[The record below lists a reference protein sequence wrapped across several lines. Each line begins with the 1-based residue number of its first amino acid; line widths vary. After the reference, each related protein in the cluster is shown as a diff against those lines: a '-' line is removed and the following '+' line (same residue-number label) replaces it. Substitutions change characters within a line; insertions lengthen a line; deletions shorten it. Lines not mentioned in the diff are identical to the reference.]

1 MIYHELFLTNDVMI
15 SDFLK
20 YLELELNR
28 SKLTVD
34 AYGRDLWEFA
44 DFLGKD
50 EDMPDAERVTTT
62 DVRAWLAQMARDGLS
77 PRSLRRKTQAVRA
90 FFRWI
95 QKQGIISNNPAAE
108 VQLAKIG
115 RKLPEF
121 IREQEMEDLLEN
133 PILGGDPA
141 LNIRNKLIIKIL
153 YSCGIRRDELAKI
166 TDADIDFYAKEIR
179 VHGKRDKTRI
189 IPVADELLDDIK
201 EWQTV
206 RDSLYSF
213 SSPAPLICSKRG
225 KLTGRAIYEIVHKQL
240 MGTGA
245 THKSPHS
252 LRHTFATSLLNSGAE
267 INSVKE
273 LLGHASLQS
282 TQIYTHLTF
291 SDMKKAY
298 DAAHPRSRA
307 TRTPEPPDPLKG
319 EN

>member
-1 MIYHELFLTNDVMI
+1 MIDSFLE
-15 SDFLK
+15 

-28 SKLTVD
+28 SRLTVE
-34 AYGRDLWEFA
+34 AYGRDLREMA
-44 DFLGKD
+44 EFLGQD
-50 EDMPDAERVTTT
+50 TELPDAASISTA
-62 DVRAWLAQMARDGLS
+62 DVRAWIASMSRNGLS
-77 PRSLRRKTQAVRA
+77 ARSLRRKTQAARA
-90 FFRWI
+90 FFRWM
-95 QKQGIISNNPAAE
+95 QKRGYIAINPASE

-121 IREQEMEDLLEN
+121 VREQEMEDLLDN
-133 PILGGDPA
+133 PVLGGDPA
-141 LNIRNKLIIKIL
+141 LNIRNKLIINIL
-153 YSCGIRRDELAKI
+153 YSCGIRRDELSKI
-166 TDADIDFYAKEIR
+166 TDADIDFHQKEIR

-189 IPVADELLDDIK
+189 IPVADQLLDEIR

-206 RDSLYSF
+206 RDGLYSF
-213 SSPAPLICSKRG
+213 PSPAPLICSKRG
-225 KLTGRAIYEIVHKQL
+225 RLDGRTIYGIVHNL
-240 MGTGA
+240 LLSTGA

-252 LRHTFATSLLNSGAE
+252 LRHTFATSLLNNGAE

-298 DAAHPRSRA
+298 DNAHPRASKSKK
-307 TRTPEPPDPLKG
+307 ES

>member
-1 MIYHELFLTNDVMI
+1 MI
-15 SDFLK
+15 SEFLE

-28 SKLTVD
+28 SHLTAT
-34 AYGRDLWEFA
+34 AYGRDLREFA
-44 DFLGKD
+44 AFLDKD
-50 EDMPDAERVTTT
+50 EEMEDAANVSTAE
-62 DVRAWLAQMARDGLS
+62 VRAWLAEMARNGLS

-95 QKQGIISNNPAAE
+95 QKQGEIKNNPAAD

-121 IREQEMEDLLEN
+121 VREQEMEE
-133 PILGGDPA
+133 ILDRPVQGGDPA
-141 LNIRNKLIIKIL
+141 LNIRNKLIINIL

-166 TDADIDFYAKEIR
+166 TDADVDFYQKEIR
-179 VHGKRDKTRI
+179 VHGKRNKTRI
-189 IPVADELLDDIK
+189 IPVADELLREIK

-206 RDSLYSF
+206 RDGLYAF
-213 SSPAPLICSKRG
+213 PSPAPLICSKRG
-225 KLTGRAIYEIVHKQL
+225 RMSGRGIYEIVHKLL
-240 MGTGA
+240 MSTGA

-252 LRHTFATSLLNSGAE
+252 LRHTFATSLLNNGAE

-291 SDMKKAY
+291 SDLKKAY
-298 DAAHPRSRA
+298 DNAHPRSKKD
-307 TRTPEPPDPLKG
+307 TSD
-319 EN
+319 

>member
-1 MIYHELFLTNDVMI
+1 ML
-15 SDFLK
+15 SDFLE

-28 SKLTVD
+28 SHLTVD
-34 AYGRDLWEFA
+34 AYGRDLREMA

-50 EDMPDAERVTTT
+50 SELSDAARISTA
-62 DVRAWLAQMARDGLS
+62 DVRAWIASMSRNGLS
-77 PRSLRRKTQAVRA
+77 PRSLRRKTQSARA

-95 QKQGIISNNPAAE
+95 QKQGEISINPAAE

-121 IREQEMEDLLEN
+121 VREQEMEEILDN
-133 PILGGDPA
+133 PVYGGDPA
-141 LNIRNKLIIKIL
+141 LNIRNKLIVNIL
-153 YSCGIRRDELAKI
+153 YSCGIRRDELSKI
-166 TDADIDFYAKEIR
+166 TDADIDFHQKEIR

-189 IPVADELLDDIK
+189 IPVADELLSEIK

-206 RDSLYSF
+206 RDGLYSF
-213 SSPAPLICSKRG
+213 PSPAPLICSKRG
-225 KLTGRAIYEIVHKQL
+225 KLTGRTIYGIVHQML
-240 MGTGA
+240 LSTGA

-252 LRHTFATSLLNSGAE
+252 LRHTFATSLLNNGAE

-298 DAAHPRSRA
+298 DNAHPRAKESKK
-307 TRTPEPPDPLKG
+307 DS

>member
-1 MIYHELFLTNDVMI
+1 MLSSYNIMKIISEFLTYM
-15 SDFLK
+15 
-20 YLELELNR
+20 ELELNR
-28 SKLTVD
+28 SKLTVE
-34 AYGRDLWEFA
+34 AYGRDLRELA
-44 DFLGKD
+44 AFLCRG
-50 EDMPDAERVTTT
+50 EEMEGASTVTTA
-62 DVRAWLAQMARDGLS
+62 DVRAWLADMARNGIS
-77 PRSLRRKTQAVRA
+77 PRSLRRKTQAARA
-90 FFRWI
+90 FFRWM
-95 QKQGIISNNPAAE
+95 QKRHGVSTNPAAE

-121 IREQEMEDLLEN
+121 VREQEMEELLDA

-141 LNIRNKLIIKIL
+141 LNIRNKLIINIL

-166 TDADIDFYAKEIR
+166 TDADIDFYQKEIR

-189 IPVADELLDDIK
+189 IPVADELLAEIK

-206 RDSLYSF
+206 RDGLYSF
-213 SSPAPLICSKRG
+213 PAPAPLICSKRG
-225 KLTGRAIYEIVHKQL
+225 KLSGQAIYGIVHQL
-240 MGTGA
+240 LMSTGA

-298 DAAHPRSRA
+298 DAAHPRSKR
-307 TRTPEPPDPLKG
+307 
-319 EN
+319 

>member
-1 MIYHELFLTNDVMI
+1 MIT
-15 SDFLK
+15 DFLR

-28 SKLTVD
+28 SRLTAE
-34 AYGRDLWEFA
+34 AYGRDLLEMA
-44 DFLGKD
+44 EFLGRD
-50 EDMPDAERVTTT
+50 YDLSDAADVSTA
-62 DVRAWLAQMARDGLS
+62 DVRAWIASMSREGLS
-77 PRSLRRKTQAVRA
+77 PRSLRRKTQAARA

-95 QKQGIISNNPAAE
+95 QKQGLISRNPAAE

-121 IREQEMEDLLEN
+121 VREQEMEEILDN
-133 PILGGDPA
+133 PILSGDPA
-141 LNIRNKLIIKIL
+141 LNIRNRLIIDIL
-153 YSCGIRRDELAKI
+153 YSCGIRRDELTKI
-166 TDADIDFYAKEIR
+166 TDADIDFHQKEIR

-189 IPVADELLDDIK
+189 IPVADQLLAEIK

-213 SSPAPLICSKRG
+213 PSPAPLICSKRG
-225 KLTGRAIYEIVHKQL
+225 RLTGRAIYAIVHNIL
-240 MGTGA
+240 LSTGA

-252 LRHTFATSLLNSGAE
+252 LRHTFATSLLNNGAE

-298 DAAHPRSRA
+298 DTAHPRAKKSEKNIA
-307 TRTPEPPDPLKG
+307 K
-319 EN
+319 

>member
-1 MIYHELFLTNDVMI
+1 MI
-15 SDFLK
+15 SEFLE

-28 SKLTVD
+28 SHLTAE
-34 AYGRDLWEFA
+34 AYGRDLRDFA
-44 DFLGKD
+44 SFLGKD
-50 EDMPDAERVTTT
+50 EEMNDAAEVTSA
-62 DVRAWLAQMARDGLS
+62 DVRAWLADMARNGLS
-77 PRSLRRKTQAVRA
+77 PRSLRRKTQAARA

-95 QKQGIISNNPAAE
+95 RKQGEISNNPAAE

-121 IREQEMEDLLEN
+121 VREQEMEEILDN
-133 PILGGDPA
+133 PILGGDPS
-141 LNIRNKLIIKIL
+141 LNIRNKLIINIL

-166 TDADIDFYAKEIR
+166 TDADVDFHQKEIR

-189 IPVADELLDDIK
+189 IPVADELLKDIK

-206 RDSLYSF
+206 RNSLYSF
-213 SSPAPLICSKRG
+213 PSPAPLICSKRG
-225 KLTGRAIYEIVHKQL
+225 RLTGRAIYEIVHKLL
-240 MGTGA
+240 MATGA

-252 LRHTFATSLLNSGAE
+252 LRHTFATSLLNNGAE

-298 DAAHPRSRA
+298 DSAHPRSKK
-307 TRTPEPPDPLKG
+307 L
-319 EN
+319 

>member
-1 MIYHELFLTNDVMI
+1 MI

-28 SKLTVD
+28 SKLTAD
-34 AYGRDLWEFA
+34 AYGRDLREFA
-44 DFLGKD
+44 EFLGKD
-50 EDMPDAERVTTT
+50 DDMSDAETVTTT
-62 DVRAWLAQMARDGLS
+62 DIRAWIADMARNGLS
-77 PRSLRRKTQAVRA
+77 PRSLRRKTQATRA

-95 QKQGIISNNPAAE
+95 QKQGIISSNPAAE

-121 IREQEMEDLLEN
+121 VRAQEMEQLLEN

-141 LNIRNKLIIKIL
+141 LNIRNKLIINIL

-166 TDADIDFYAKEIR
+166 TDADIDFHQKEIR

-189 IPVADELLDDIK
+189 IPVADQLLNEIK

-213 SSPAPLICSKRG
+213 PSPAPLICSKRG
-225 KLTGRAIYEIVHKQL
+225 KLTGRAIYDIVHKL
-240 MGTGA
+240 LLGTGA

-252 LRHTFATSLLNSGAE
+252 LRHTFATSLLNNGAE

-273 LLGHASLQS
+273 LLGHSSLQS

-291 SDMKKAY
+291 SDIRKAY
-298 DAAHPRSRA
+298 DEAHPRS
-307 TRTPEPPDPLKG
+307 KH
-319 EN
+319 

>member
-1 MIYHELFLTNDVMI
+1 MNYELCIEKMISEFLTYMG
-15 SDFLK
+15 
-20 YLELELNR
+20 LELNR
-28 SKLTVD
+28 SKLTVE
-34 AYGRDLWEFA
+34 AYGRDLRELSA
-44 DFLGKD
+44 FLGKGEEM
-50 EDMPDAERVTTT
+50 EDASTISTT
-62 DVRAWLAQMARDGLS
+62 DVRAWLADMARNGIS
-77 PRSLRRKTQAVRA
+77 PRSLRRKTQAARA
-90 FFRWI
+90 FFRWM
-95 QKQGIISNNPAAE
+95 QKQRGMATNPAAE

-121 IREQEMEDLLEN
+121 VREQEMEELLES

-141 LNIRNKLIIKIL
+141 LNIRNKLIINIL

-166 TDADIDFYAKEIR
+166 TDADIDFHQKEIR

-189 IPVADELLDDIK
+189 IPVADELLDEIK

-213 SSPAPLICSKRG
+213 PAPAPLICSKHG
-225 KLTGRAIYEIVHKQL
+225 KLSGQAIYGIVHKLL
-240 MGTGA
+240 MPTGA

-252 LRHTFATSLLNSGAE
+252 LRHTFATSLLNNGAE

-273 LLGHASLQS
+273 LLGHSSLQS

-298 DAAHPRSRA
+298 DAAHPRSKKY
-307 TRTPEPPDPLKG
+307 TDQ
-319 EN
+319 

>member
-1 MIYHELFLTNDVMI
+1 MIREFLE
-15 SDFLK
+15 

-28 SKLTVD
+28 SRLTAE
-34 AYGRDLWEFA
+34 AYGRDLRELA
-44 DFLGKD
+44 AFLGKD
-50 EDMPDAERVTTT
+50 EEMQDAKEVSTA
-62 DVRAWLAQMARDGLS
+62 DVRAWLADMARNGLS
-77 PRSLRRKTQAVRA
+77 PRSLRRKTQAARA

-95 QKQGIISNNPAAE
+95 QKQGEIVSNPAAE

-121 IREQEMEDLLEN
+121 VREQEMEEILDN
-133 PILGGDPA
+133 PVLGGDPA
-141 LNIRNKLIIKIL
+141 LNIRNKLIINIL

-166 TDADIDFYAKEIR
+166 TDADVDFHQKEIR
-179 VHGKRDKTRI
+179 VHGKRDKTRV
-189 IPVADELLDDIK
+189 IPVADELLKEIK

-213 SSPAPLICSKRG
+213 PSPAPLICSKRG
-225 KLTGRAIYEIVHKQL
+225 KLSGRAIYDIVHRLL
-240 MGTGA
+240 MSTGA

-298 DAAHPRSRA
+298 DAAHPRSKRNS
-307 TRTPEPPDPLKG
+307 DH
-319 EN
+319 

>member
-1 MIYHELFLTNDVMI
+1 MIDEFLE
-15 SDFLK
+15 

-34 AYGRDLWEFA
+34 AYERDLREFA
-44 DFLGKD
+44 EFLGKD
-50 EDMPDAERVTTT
+50 SDISDAASVTTS
-62 DVRAWLAQMARDGLS
+62 DVRAWIASMSRSGLS
-77 PRSLRRKTQAVRA
+77 PRSLRRKTQAARA

-121 IREQEMEDLLEN
+121 VREQEMENLLDN

-141 LNIRNKLIIKIL
+141 LNVRNKLIITIL
-153 YSCGIRRDELAKI
+153 YSCGLRRDELAKI
-166 TDADIDFYAKEIR
+166 TDADIDFHQKELR

-189 IPVADELLDDIK
+189 IPVADQLLDEIK
-201 EWQTV
+201 EWQTI

-213 SSPAPLICSKRG
+213 PSPAPLICSKRG
-225 KLTGRAIYEIVHKQL
+225 KLSGRAIYEIVHKL
-240 MGTGA
+240 LLGTGA

-252 LRHTFATSLLNSGAE
+252 IRHTFATSMLNNGAE

-273 LLGHASLQS
+273 LLGHSSLQS

-291 SDMKKAY
+291 SDIKKAY
-298 DAAHPRSRA
+298 DAAHPRSKQKKK
-307 TRTPEPPDPLKG
+307 TK
-319 EN
+319 

>member
-1 MIYHELFLTNDVMI
+1 MLSE
-15 SDFLK
+15 FLK

-28 SKLTVD
+28 SRLTAD
-34 AYGRDLWEFA
+34 AYGRDLRELA
-44 DFLGKD
+44 AFLGKD
-50 EDMPDAERVTTT
+50 DDITDASSITTT
-62 DVRAWLAQMARDGLS
+62 DIRRWLADMARNGLS
-77 PRSLRRKTQAVRA
+77 PRSLRRKTQAARA

-95 QKQGIISNNPAAE
+95 QKQGQITSNPASE

-121 IREQEMEDLLEN
+121 VREQEMEDLLDQ
-133 PILGGDPA
+133 PVLGGDPA
-141 LNIRNKLIIKIL
+141 LNIRNKLIINIL

-166 TDADIDFYAKEIR
+166 TDADIDFHTKEIR

-189 IPVADELLDDIK
+189 IPVADRLLNEIK
-201 EWQTV
+201 EWQTI
-206 RDSLYSF
+206 RDGLYSF
-213 SSPAPLICSKRG
+213 SRPAPLICSKKGR
-225 KLTGRAIYEIVHKQL
+225 LSGRAIYEIVHKL
-240 MGTGA
+240 LLTTGA

-291 SDMKKAY
+291 SDMKRAY
-298 DAAHPRSRA
+298 ESAHPRCRNKDHEDNSA
-307 TRTPEPPDPLKG
+307 E
-319 EN
+319 